1 MTIFR
6 SEAMKYQYIG
16 LDLSLTGSGVV
27 VLRHHGVA
35 VRRTLKNR
43 LRGYE
48 RLAWIR
54 DRVAEVVREAQE
66 ASRLPVVAVIE
77 GYAFGAAH
85 KAHDIGELGGV
96 VRTML
101 FEDGVPF
108 ALVPPPTLKKFAT
121 GAGNAPKDNVLMQVL
136 KRWGVEM
143 ADNNQ
148 GDAYALARFGELLC
162 GDEDWTPTKAQ
173 LECVRR
179 AEVVGNKEQIIEN
192 EKNGNI

>member
-1 MTIFR
+1 MR
-6 SEAMKYQYIG
+6 YQYIG

-43 LRGYE
+43 MRGYE
-48 RLAWIR
+48 RLAWCR
-54 DRVAEVVREAQE
+54 DGVAEGVREAQE
-66 ASRLPVVAVIE
+66 ASRLPVGAVVE

-101 FEDGVPF
+101 FEGGVPF

-121 GAGNAPKDNVLMQVL
+121 GAGNAPKDTVLMQVL
-136 KRWGVEM
+136 KWRWRIITRAMPTRWRGS
-143 ADNNQ
+143 ASCCAATRT
-148 GDAYALARFGELLC
+148 GCRRRRSWSAC
-162 GDEDWTPTKAQ
+162 GG
-173 LECVRR
+173 RR
-179 AEVVGNKEQIIEN
+179 W
-192 EKNGNI
+192 

>member
-77 GYAFGAAH
+77 AMPSAPPI
-85 KAHDIGELGGV
+85 KHDIGELGGV

-136 KRWGVEM
+136 KRWGWRWRIITRAM
-143 ADNNQ
+143 PTRWRGSASCCAATRT
-148 GDAYALARFGELLC
+148 GRRRRRSWSAC
-162 GDEDWTPTKAQ
+162 G
-173 LECVRR
+173 RR
-179 AEVVGNKEQIIEN
+179 RW
-192 EKNGNI
+192 